1 MYYKNSTDTSNFIFN
16 INSVAAN
23 VNRYE
28 HDYSNTKVQ
37 YQFTDTVQGQQNAYA
52 QSLAGTRVR
61 IRFPD
66 LELRKD
72 SNKIA
77 INKAEL
83 IIPIETGS
91 DSKFAPISTLSL
103 KARRKGSSTEYLI
116 SSGVYDASKKQYTIE
131 MTKTVQQFILNKLD
145 FQALYLED
153 ASKQIKANRSILNGP
168 KHPSRPI
175 RLAISYSK
183 L

>member
-1 MYYKNSTDTSNFIFN
+1 
-16 INSVAAN
+16 
-23 VNRYE
+23 
-28 HDYSNTKVQ
+28 
-37 YQFTDTVQGQQNAYA
+37 
-52 QSLAGTRVR
+52 
-61 IRFPD
+61 
-66 LELRKD
+66 
-72 SNKIA
+72 
-77 INKAEL
+77 
-83 IIPIETGS
+83 
-91 DSKFAPISTLSL
+91 
-103 KARRKGSSTEYLI
+103 
-116 SSGVYDASKKQYTIE
+116 